1 MVVNAWLEG
10 TMWWEVTAWLEV
22 TVSVDA
28 TVLVVNVE
36 AMEFA
41 RLGALRNF
49 AVATPSAES
58 DNAFTGFGRPCLGD
72 GNGGRSIADEVTPM
86 SESSLSFDFLL
97 VSQKW
102 PEDFPEW
109 T

>member
-1 MVVNAWLEG
+1 
-10 TMWWEVTAWLEV
+10 LEV

-41 RLGALRNF
+41 RLGALRNL
-49 AVATPSAES
+49 AVALIAES
-58 DNAFTGFGRPCLGD
+58 DSAFMGFGRPCFDGSGGGTSAIGEISLGD
-72 GNGGRSIADEVTPM
+72 SP
-86 SESSLSFDFLL
+86 LSFDFLL
-97 VSQKW
+97 VSQNW
-102 PEDFPEW
+102 PDDFAEW

>member
-1 MVVNAWLEG
+1 
-10 TMWWEVTAWLEV
+10 LEV

-41 RLGALRNF
+41 RLGALRNL
-49 AVATPSAES
+49 AVALIAES
-58 DNAFTGFGRPCLGD
+58 DSAFMGFGRPCFGGSVGGTSAIGEISLGD
-72 GNGGRSIADEVTPM
+72 SP
-86 SESSLSFDFLL
+86 LSFDFLL
-97 VSQKW
+97 VSQNW
-102 PEDFPEW
+102 PDDFAEW